1 MRCTNATL
9 QEFQCPET
17 RCEKY
22 VTEGDAWVIAL
33 FVAVILVS
41 ILVEFLFWTY
51 AHGWLLE
58 QLVLVSGIMG
68 LLVLTSA
75 LLFIP
80 LKLYGS
86 NHRAYEILWGTA
98 FAIAVIAVMA
108 TLFTLV
114 EILLH

>member
-1 MRCTNATL
+1 LRTVIK
-9 QEFQCPET
+9 ESHCPET
-17 RCEKY
+17 KCEKY
-22 VTEGDAWVIAL
+22 VTEGGLCVIAL
-33 FVAVILVS
+33 FVAIILFS

-58 QLVLVSGIMG
+58 QLGLVTGVMG

-98 FAIAVIAVMA
+98 FAIAVIAIMA
-108 TLFTLV
+108 ILFTLA

>member
-1 MRCTNATL
+1 MRCTKATL
-9 QEFQCPET
+9 REFQCPET
-17 RCEKY
+17 KCEKY
-22 VTEGDAWVIAL
+22 VTAGDACVIAL
-33 FVAVILVS
+33 FAAIILLS

-58 QLVLVSGIMG
+58 QLGLVTGVMG

-114 EILLH
+114 EMLLH

>member
-1 MRCTNATL
+1 MRSATATL
-9 QEFQCPET
+9 GEFRFLET

-22 VTEGDAWVIAL
+22 VTVGGTCVIAL
-33 FVAVILVS
+33 FVAIILLS

-58 QLVLVSGIMG
+58 QLGLVTGVMG

-75 LLFIP
+75 VLFIP

-86 NHRAYEILWGTA
+86 NHRAYEILWGTG
-98 FAIAVIAVMA
+98 FAIAVIAAMA
-108 TLFTLV
+108 TVFTLA